1 MTVIQII
8 GSSTAFGA
16 GVASKEKYLSFLEE
30 KFRSCRFELIAHR
43 AKTSHALGDL
53 VIQFP
58 DDDSDLIC
66 ILHFLADEILR
77 VNRTLDSVSVVRK
90 ILKFYETY
98 KMNSELKISLHRRVN
113 VFALQFLLF
122 CIKVLVPVVSG
133 RQQLENY
140 RNFFKMHGSYR
151 CIIVIVDSRRTFLA
165 PVIPTLLRKIRSIRI
180 NLLISQFENV
190 ICLDYSQLKLTRNHF
205 QSDGTH
211 LNSDGHNILA
221 LGLGKIIG
229 DID

>member
-16 GVASKEKYLSFLEE
+16 GVASKEKYFSILER
-30 KFRSCRFELIAHR
+30 KFRSYRFELIAHR
-43 AKTSHALGDL
+43 AKTSNALGDL
-53 VIQFP
+53 VEQFP
-58 DDDSDLIC
+58 NDDKDVIY
-66 ILHFLADEILR
+66 ILHFRADELLK
-77 VNRTLDSVSVVRK
+77 VNRALGSVNGVSK
-90 ILKFYETY
+90 ILQFYENY
-98 KMNSELKISLHRRVN
+98 KMTSELKISLHRKVK

-122 CIKVLVPVVSG
+122 CTKVLVPVVSG

-140 RNFFKMHGSYR
+140 RIFFRMHAKYR
-151 CIIVIVDSRRTFLA
+151 CIIVIVDSRKTSLT
-165 PVIPTLLRKIRSIRI
+165 PVIPTFLRKIRSIRI

-190 ICLDYSQLKLTRNHF
+190 ICLDYSQLALARNHF
-205 QSDGTH
+205 QSDATH
-211 LNSDGHNILA
+211 LNSYGHNILA